1 MAEAKVKEIRITLP
15 EELFNLFLPGET
27 QQHLLRA
34 KKELL
39 LALRALIDARVE
51 ALEKK
56 EEKGEAK
63 KKKIPVE

>member
-56 EEKGEAK
+56 EEKSEAK